1 MIIIITTYTNKSLG
15 KEASSKS
22 IYSIIKILMPL
33 LSTLYYYPYL
43 LTLLNSLT
51 LTPYYL

>member
-15 KEASSKS
+15 KEAPSKS
-22 IYSIIKILMPL
+22 IYSIIKTLMPPL
-33 LSTLYYYPYL
+33 PTLYHYPYL
-43 LTLLNSLT
+43 LTLLDPLA